1 MSPYLDI
8 VLAALEDLRDD
19 YHRKANKSF
28 FQSRFVTYGEFM
40 QHEATVRSCLQLLQ
54 SIPKNSVPVEDY
66 ERMAG

>member
-19 YHRKANKSF
+19 SHRAANRAF

-40 QHEATVRSCLQLLQ
+40 QHEASVKTCLQLLQ
-54 SIPKNSVPVEDY
+54 SIPQNALPVEDH